1 MHAHRPPSDRP
12 APPEPLRADEIH
24 RMLEAERER
33 RPAEPA
39 PKPRFRRRL
48 IQFAVLF
55 LLYVLSI
62 GPMYWKWF
70 GAKSGLASPIYLV
83 LYRPLERLADLSPP
97 LGHFLNWYVSLWIF

>member
-1 MHAHRPPSDRP
+1 MRT
-12 APPEPLRADEIH
+12 DEIH
-24 RMLEAERER
+24 RMLEAERKR

-70 GAKSGLASPIYLV
+70 GAKSGLASPIYLI
-83 LYRPLERLADLSPP
+83 LYRPLERLADLCGGRRRVP
-97 LGHFLNWYVSLWIF
+97 